1 MMGGAALTA
10 GAALRVDAHPE
21 LGCVTR
27 QRTSDALVHVVTAR
41 AAFPACPAVARA
53 VSEVTGQRVG
63 GDTGAGLVAV
73 GSVLR
78 FIRATCA
85 KQLSEGSFKVAR
97 YNERGAGTRTRTRT
111 LRFIKAQNFPCS
123 ADFIQQQQH

>member
-85 KQLSEGSFKVAR
+85 KQLSEGSFKSC
-97 YNERGAGTRTRTRT
+97 T
-111 LRFIKAQNFPCS
+111 LQRKRRRHKNTNFTLHQGSEFPLLS
-123 ADFIQQQQH
+123 